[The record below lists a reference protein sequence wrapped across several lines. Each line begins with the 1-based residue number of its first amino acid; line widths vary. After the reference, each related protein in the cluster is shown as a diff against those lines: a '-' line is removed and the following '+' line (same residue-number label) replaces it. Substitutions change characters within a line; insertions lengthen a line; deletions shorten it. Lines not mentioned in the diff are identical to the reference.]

1 MQTDSHL
8 IAAFP
13 FLRDVQTI
21 IKFARLLNDSATVSD
36 YTQLYANLSST
47 FHKLWYRNA
56 SVGYGDGQQTANT
69 LALALPDVVPSS
81 LRDSVVKALVSD
93 INRHGHLT
101 TGIVGVAQL
110 FPVLSATGHHDLAL
124 SLAQSTTYPSYGWM
138 FNNPYEN
145 ATTLW
150 ELWDSPLDS
159 RNGPDMDS
167 RNHIMFGSIGAWFY
181 RDVAGIQLDGL
192 EHTHIRP
199 RMAFDHTLMPELHAE
214 VVTVKGPIAVDYSR
228 QVGLDGHSIALSVRV
243 PANSRATVHFEP
255 LKRNGRC
262 AMLAEGGRPLLERGA
277 PGRGLAGDAVYSEGA
292 IVSDLVDGV
301 SQVSEDADSGVV
313 SVRVGAGTYQFTARW
328 E

>member
-228 QVGLDGHSIALSVRV
+228 QVGLDGHSIALSV
-243 PANSRATVHFEP
+243 ARAGQQPRHCALRAPQAQRP
-255 LKRNGRC
+255 LCDAR
-262 AMLAEGGRPLLERGA
+262 GGRPSAAGARG
-277 PGRGLAGDAVYSEGA
+277 R
-292 IVSDLVDGV
+292 
-301 SQVSEDADSGVV
+301 QGVV
-313 SVRVGAGTYQFTARW
+313 SLATRCTARAQSSATW
-328 E
+328 WMACRR